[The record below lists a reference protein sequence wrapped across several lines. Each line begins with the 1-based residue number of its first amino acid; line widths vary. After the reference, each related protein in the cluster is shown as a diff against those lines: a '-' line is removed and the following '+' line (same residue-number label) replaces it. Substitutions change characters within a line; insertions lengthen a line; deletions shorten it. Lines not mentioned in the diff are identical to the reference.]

1 MEKYA
6 QIVSFDEFNEI
17 RDQLGR
23 IVCTSGGFDPL
34 HPGHASCI
42 VESKQYGDTLVVV
55 VNGDS
60 FLQRK
65 KGKAFMDL
73 QTRCRVVSCVR
84 EVDYVIPFEIA
95 DDQTVSQALRLIRP
109 HVFTKGGDRVD
120 YTNIPEWQVCQE
132 LGIELVSSVGQP
144 KLWSSS
150 DFLKEWG
157 EFWFERGISESKPD
171 SGSDGNPPASFPV
184 IRKQN
189 KVKRQMRQNRRRTI
203 QHLNQSGLS
212 S

>member
-6 QIVSFDEFNEI
+6 RIISFDEFDQI

-60 FLQRK
+60 FLRRK

-73 QTRCRVVSCVR
+73 QTRCRIVACIR
-84 EVDYVIPFEIA
+84 EVDYVIPFEIEN
-95 DDQTVSQALRLIRP
+95 DQTVCQALRLIRP

-132 LGIELVSSVGQP
+132 LGIELVSQVGQP

-150 DFLKEWG
+150 DFLKDWG
-157 EFWFERGISESKPD
+157 EFLFQKGIPSRSQPSLADE
-171 SGSDGNPPASFPV
+171 GNLSASFPHG
-184 IRKQN
+184 R
-189 KVKRQMRQNRRRTI
+189 
-203 QHLNQSGLS
+203 
-212 S
+212 

>member
-6 QIVSFDEFNEI
+6 PILSFEEFDKI
-17 RDQLGR
+17 RSGLGK

-42 VESKQYGDTLVVV
+42 VDSKQYGDTLVVI

-60 FLQRK
+60 FLKKK

-73 QTRCRVVSCVR
+73 QTRCRVVSFIR
-84 EVDYVIPFEIA
+84 EVDFVIPFEIEN
-95 DDQTVSQALRLIRP
+95 DQTVSQALRLLRP

-120 YTNIPEWQVCQE
+120 PTSIPEWQVCQE
-132 LGIELVSSVGQP
+132 LGIELVSPVGQP

-150 DFLKEWG
+150 DFLKDWG
-157 EFWFERGISESKPD
+157 EFWHGKNLEAAVN
-171 SGSDGNPPASFPV
+171 SGSGGDAISF
-184 IRKQN
+184 RDK
-189 KVKRQMRQNRRRTI
+189 
-203 QHLNQSGLS
+203 
-212 S
+212 

>member
-1 MEKYA
+1 MDNLARIITFE
-6 QIVSFDEFNEI
+6 EFARL

-23 IVCTSGGFDPL
+23 IVCTSGGYDPL

-60 FLQRK
+60 FLRQK

-73 QTRCRVVSCVR
+73 QTRCRVVSFIR
-84 EVDYVIPFEIA
+84 EVDYVIPFEIEN
-95 DDQTVSQALRLIRP
+95 DPTVCQALRWIHP

-120 YTNIPEWQVCQE
+120 YRTIPEWKVCQE
-132 LGIELVSSVGQP
+132 LGIELVAPVGQP

-157 EFWFERGISESKPD
+157 EFWFARGSS
-171 SGSDGNPPASFPV
+171 A
-184 IRKQN
+184 
-189 KVKRQMRQNRRRTI
+189 
-203 QHLNQSGLS
+203 GLS
-212 S
+212 QNQATSNPI